1 MAKLLGNEKKPMF
14 DMSIENSPE
23 INAKT
28 SLYKNKSTLPTMYSK
43 RPKKVVKIL
52 EQNYSPVDMERD
64 TMIRR
69 KTLVDIEMDAD
80 SDFEQVDE

>member
-52 EQNYSPVDMERD
+52 E
-64 TMIRR
+64 
-69 KTLVDIEMDAD
+69 
-80 SDFEQVDE
+80 